1 MRQLLGS
8 IVFNLYFYISIPFI
22 SVIVLI
28 LKPILSSRNLHLLS
42 SYWIYSVLFFLKIVC
57 GIKWKIIGKKNI
69 PSEASIF
76 VSNHQGQWESLFLQ
90 TLTSPIANIIKK
102 ELIFIP
108 FFGWALFCLNPIL
121 INRKE
126 KFKSLKK
133 VVNDGLDRLN
143 KNYSVIIFP
152 EGTRVSP
159 KKGIKKFQSS
169 CGLLAIKSNKPIIPI
184 VHNSGSFWINKKFI
198 KNNGEIVI
206 KIGKPIFDKDPK
218 NLTKKAHQWIIE
230 NYPV

>member
-1 MRQLLGS
+1 MSNKFDVLDDGLS
-8 IVFNLYFYISIPFI
+8 IKKIS
-22 SVIVLI
+22 
-28 LKPILSSRNLHLLS
+28 
-42 SYWIYSVLFFLKIVC
+42 
-57 GIKWKIIGKKNI
+57 KNI
-69 PSEASIF
+69 I
-76 VSNHQGQWESLFLQ
+76 SL
-90 TLTSPIANIIKK
+90 IKK
-102 ELIFIP
+102 DY
-108 FFGWALFCLNPIL
+108 
-121 INRKE
+121 
-126 KFKSLKK
+126 K
-133 VVNDGLDRLN
+133 VV
-143 KNYSVIIFP
+143 IFP

-218 NLTKKAHQWIIE
+218 NLTKKAHRWIIE